1 MPGQVLPWFFLSGWM
16 PHLCPLHVVPF
27 NLPPVKTFQAQKL
40 GDKDIRIIC
49 QNQTGCCPKTLAIAL
64 RVMLPESS
72 LVLMNISHLR
82 CGPVGVRFMRLR
94 RIYRTRND
102 GRHKCR
108 PYKDLKRKF
117 LYYQV
122 IKLEVTLLCKL
133 ALGNSLSRADSLS
146 LLSAVKKAWIQW
158 MEIERL
164 GNSFFHLWLLSPL

>member
-1 MPGQVLPWFFLSGWM
+1 MYPRCSDSNPSNTCNKCHM
-16 PHLCPLHVVPF
+16 S
-27 NLPPVKTFQAQKL
+27 
-40 GDKDIRIIC
+40 
-49 QNQTGCCPKTLAIAL
+49 TGCCPNPLAIAL

-72 LVLMNISHLR
+72 LALMNISHLR

-122 IKLEVTLLCKL
+122 TTPTLPSPLKGESLGGSEKWDFRDVKL
-133 ALGNSLSRADSLS
+133 AGVRILYSQLPNQSLVFGQNQKDRSSGCGR
-146 LLSAVKKAWIQW
+146 
-158 MEIERL
+158 
-164 GNSFFHLWLLSPL
+164 GG